1 MGEGMDEELLQRV
14 MKLIK
19 GEGEEKSTEGRCEV
33 KETDK
38 PDVELL
44 DAYSRAVI
52 TVADAVGP
60 AVVSVSVGM
69 KSPGSETKQVGSGS
83 GVVFAPDGYILTNDH
98 VVHHAKQLSV
108 TLTNGTTLPATLV
121 GDDPA
126 TDLAVIRADGSGLP
140 YATLGDSSLLRV
152 GQLIIA
158 IGNPFGFQSTVSTG
172 VVSALGR
179 ALRSQQGR
187 LIENIIQHTAPL
199 NPGNSGGPLVDSR
212 GRIVGIN
219 TAIIIMAQ
227 GIGFSIPSNTAKW
240 VVSQLLT
247 YGRVRRGYLGIT
259 AQQRPLS
266 RRLVRF
272 HNLTGDFAVEVVSVM
287 SDSPAARSGIRE
299 GDLIVAI
306 NSHEVTSV
314 DHIHSF
320 LGGWPV
326 GKSVNLTV
334 IRGQDRLEKEVIPSD
349 KDFGASE

>member
-1 MGEGMDEELLQRV
+1 
-14 MKLIK
+14 
-19 GEGEEKSTEGRCEV
+19 
-33 KETDK
+33 
-38 PDVELL
+38 
-44 DAYSRAVI
+44 
-52 TVADAVGP
+52 VG
-60 AVVSVSVGM
+60 V
-69 KSPGSETKQVGSGS
+69 
-83 GVVFAPDGYILTNDH
+83 
-98 VVHHAKQLSV
+98 
-108 TLTNGTTLPATLV
+108 
-121 GDDPA
+121 DPA

-140 YATLGDSSLLRV
+140 YATLGDSGAVRV

-219 TAIIIMAQ
+219 TAIIMIAQ

-247 YGRVRRGYLGIT
+247 YGRVRRAYLGIT
-259 AQQRPLS
+259 AQQRPLI

-272 HNLTGDFAVEVVSVM
+272 HNLKNDFAVEVMSVM
-287 SDSPAARSGIRE
+287 PDSPAAKGGIRE

-306 NSHEVTSV
+306 NDQEVTSV

-320 LGGWPV
+320 LGEWPV
-326 GKSVNLTV
+326 GKPVKLSV
-334 IRGQDRLEKEVIPSD
+334 IRVLGRLEKEVIPSD
-349 KDFGASE
+349 EKTED

>member
-1 MGEGMDEELLQRV
+1 MDEELRKNAI
-14 MKLIK
+14 KLIK
-19 GEGEEKSTEGRCEV
+19 GEGDEKSIESRCEV
-33 KETDK
+33 KETEK
-38 PDVELL
+38 TDVELL

-52 TVADAVGP
+52 KVVETVGP

-69 KSPGSETKQVGSGS
+69 KSRGNETEQTGAGS
-83 GVVFAPDGYILTNDH
+83 GVLIAPDGYILTNDH
-98 VVHHAKQLSV
+98 VVHSAQQLSA
-108 TLTNGTTLPATLV
+108 TLTSGTTLPATIV
-121 GDDPA
+121 GVDPA

-140 YATLGDSSLLRV
+140 YATLGESGLLRV

-219 TAIIIMAQ
+219 TAIIMIAQ
-227 GIGFSIPSNTAKW
+227 GIGFSIPSSTSKW

-247 YGRVRRGYLGIT
+247 NGRVRRGFLGIA

-266 RRLVRF
+266 RRVVRF
-272 HNLTGDFAVEVVSVM
+272 HNLKSDFAVEVISVM
-287 SDSPAARSGIRE
+287 SDGPAARSGILQN
-299 GDLIVAI
+299 DLIVAI
-306 NSHEVTSV
+306 NGQEVTSV
-314 DHIHSF
+314 DQIHSF
-320 LGGWPV
+320 LSEWPLGEAV
-326 GKSVNLTV
+326 KLTI
-334 IRGQDRLEKEVIPSD
+334 IRGQERLEKEIVPSEERTLD
-349 KDFGASE
+349 